1 MEKQTAA
8 PETPDIV
15 AANVNAAAVSGA
27 QQDVQLESRN
37 QTAQTLSEASAPLIR
52 PVRSAKDAINAMY
65 AEDSNKRL
73 SNYLATSA
81 KEIINAGGRATD
93 SKSASSLHR
102 KSSGR
107 QMESSRPS
115 ASGLLK
121 VAKVEEVSVPSDMSG
136 AMDPLARKAA
146 PVAPKRV
153 AKMKPTVSTVPPVVK
168 TSLKLGPKKTPA
180 ASPRLSKAP
189 RSARSMDI
197 NKGPT
202 ALAELLASRK
212 ASSNSAAP
220 DVNTMETLKVMQKA
234 VQQSTGQAATP
245 QVKTV
250 PRPKM
255 RAPRGLMQDVI
266 RPGSRGP
273 LNSAQS
279 PAPTT
284 PEHPKGRPIDS
295 VKRRFRMAPKDYTAA
310 PETINQSY
318 TASATEIEPDTPP
331 VKPPIE
337 IYGLMEEEPTGK
349 PADNLGVVEDYQPQ
363 GDSVSNGISEQK
375 VAQGSGTASLD
386 NNKYTLGAK
395 SPFFLK
401 SVNVE
406 KRPLSSAPTKR
417 EATSDGT
424 LYEQPNTEAIGGKNI
439 YTKPEAKKPLPT
451 KPTVIIPASRRS
463 RAPLIC
469 LLLLTVIL
477 GAAVGAF
484 IYLCFFQYM
493 E

>member
-15 AANVNAAAVSGA
+15 AANVNTAAVSDA
-27 QQDVQLESRN
+27 QRDVQPAS
-37 QTAQTLSEASAPLIR
+37 QAQTTQALDKAPTTPLR

-81 KEIINAGGRATD
+81 KEIINAGGRAVD

-121 VAKVEEVSVPSDMSG
+121 VAKVEETSAPSDMSS

-153 AKMKPTVSTVPPVVK
+153 AKAKPVAPATPPVIK
-168 TSLKLGPKKTPA
+168 TSLKLGPKKTLA
-180 ASPRLSKAP
+180 ASPRLSKPP

-212 ASSNSAAP
+212 ASNSSVAP
-220 DVNTMETLKVMQKA
+220 DANTMETLKVMQKA
-234 VQQSTGQAATP
+234 VQQTTGQAATP

-266 RPGSRGP
+266 RPGKAP
-273 LNSAQS
+273 HKPTQAPASA
-279 PAPTT
+279 T
-284 PEHPKGRPIDS
+284 PEHPKSRPIDS

-310 PETINQSY
+310 PETIDQSY
-318 TASATEIEPDTPP
+318 NAIPSEDEPETPP

-337 IYGLMEEEPTGK
+337 IYGLMDEEPTGK
-349 PADNLGVVEDYQPQ
+349 PADDLGVVEDYHPQ
-363 GDSVSNGISEQK
+363 GDSVSSGISEQK
-375 VAQGSGTASLD
+375 VAQGSGTASPD
-386 NNKYTLGAK
+386 NNKYALGTK

-401 SVNVE
+401 SVSVE

-417 EATSDGT
+417 EAASDGT
-424 LYEQPNTEAIGGKNI
+424 LYEQPSTEAIGGKNI
-439 YTKPEAKKPLPT
+439 YAKPEAKKPLPT